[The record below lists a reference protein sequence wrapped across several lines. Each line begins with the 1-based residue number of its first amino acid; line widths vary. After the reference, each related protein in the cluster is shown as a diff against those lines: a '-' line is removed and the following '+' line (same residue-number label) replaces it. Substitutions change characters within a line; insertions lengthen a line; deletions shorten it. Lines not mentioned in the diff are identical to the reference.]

1 MLKNSKA
8 LMKVIKI
15 TDRLLFSI
23 HDQEGVKLPLRLIL
37 KFSYL
42 KKQKFSHKCKILW
55 ALCVGAYQKIL
66 SWSNL
71 ELFNSLYGIDIKINK
86 YKEDAAITVL
96 ISFALDKYHS
106 NGNRK
111 ILFYK
116 IKILYSL
123 KCLITT
129 YITQHVTKASQQLY
143 KGFIGTKHWFTV
155 QCFARRVYGWS
166 CCCMKVSFWC
176 ILLIFVVFPKIQ

>member
-71 ELFNSLYGIDIKINK
+71 ELFNSLYGIDIKKNK
-86 YKEDAAITVL
+86 YKEDSAIAVL

-106 NGNRK
+106 NANRK
-111 ILFYK
+111 ILFHK
-116 IKILYSL
+116 IACPQATKIFGESVLLPLMLGFELCCISLPWVSLFFEVRNNYLYNST
-123 KCLITT
+123 CYESIATF
-129 YITQHVTKASQQLY
+129 I
-143 KGFIGTKHWFTV
+143 KGFY
-155 QCFARRVYGWS
+155 RY
-166 CCCMKVSFWC
+166 
-176 ILLIFVVFPKIQ
+176 

>member
-71 ELFNSLYGIDIKINK
+71 ELFNSLYGIDIKKTNI
-86 YKEDAAITVL
+86 
-96 ISFALDKYHS
+96 
-106 NGNRK
+106 RK
-111 ILFYK
+111 ILQLQFLFLLLWISIIATQIEKYFFIKLLVLKLLKYLVNQFY
-116 IKILYSL
+116 Y
-123 KCLITT
+123 
-129 YITQHVTKASQQLY
+129 
-143 KGFIGTKHWFTV
+143 HW
-155 QCFARRVYGWS
+155 C
-166 CCCMKVSFWC
+166 
-176 ILLIFVVFPKIQ
+176 